1 MSINRTQHFEE
12 AHLVTENFQ
21 TYLNGVIH
29 DWLKTLTTF
38 AYTLVPAF
46 FILDFFTMPGELLH
60 RFGYYR
66 LACTLVVLIQY
77 FVIRHSNPSSRSIY
91 HGYFVSLMV
100 GGSIT
105 LMTVDLGG
113 FDSSYYAGLNL
124 VIIGVNL
131 LLPWPAIHTI
141 LNVGMV
147 IAMYLTA
154 NLIIR
159 QPFEATILVN
169 NLFFLFSTGFMAVG
183 INYVKHRLVKQEFFL
198 RTELQKA
205 RDSLWSEMEIAK
217 RIQTALLPEQKE
229 PPGLEIASVMYPAK
243 EVGGDYYDIIESAN
257 GDQWITIG
265 DVSGHGVDSGLIMMM
280 AQTSILSLV
289 NKTSDCKPSA
299 MLTAVNSVIKENI
312 SRLGSDHYM
321 TITAI
326 CFRDSQM
333 TFAGKHQDI
342 LIYRSAL
349 NTTEAI
355 PTQGTWLGVVE
366 DVSGFLEDTSVTV
379 EKGDVVLLFTDGI
392 TEAVSK
398 NGEMFGQRRL
408 EQALNQYANLP
419 VGKISSKIIE
429 ELTAYQEEQ
438 YDDITLVVVK
448 KTRSN
453 SRRPC
458 R

>member
-1 MSINRTQHFEE
+1 MSINRTQNYEE
-12 AHLVTENFQ
+12 DHLVTEHFQ
-21 TYLNGVIH
+21 DYLNGVIH

-46 FILDFFTMPGELLH
+46 FILDFFTMPGELLP

-66 LACTLVVLIQY
+66 LVCTLVVLIQ
-77 FVIRHSNPSSRSIY
+77 FFIIRHSKPSSRSIY
-91 HGYFVSLMV
+91 HGYFVSLVV

-105 LMTVDLGG
+105 LMTLDLGG

-141 LNVGMV
+141 LNAGMV
-147 IAMYLTA
+147 ITMYLAA

-159 QPFEATILVN
+159 QPFEPTILVN

-229 PPGLEIASVMYPAK
+229 LRGLEIVSVMYPAK
-243 EVGGDYYDIIESAN
+243 EVGGDYYDIIEAAN

-289 NKTSDCKPSA
+289 NETGACRPSA
-299 MLTAVNSVIKENI
+299 MLTSVNGVIKDNI

-321 TITAI
+321 TMTAI
-326 CFRDSQM
+326 CFHDSHM

-349 NTTEAI
+349 NTTETI
-355 PTQGTWLGVVE
+355 PTQGAWLGVVE
-366 DVSGFLEDTSVTV
+366 DLTGYLEDITVTV
-379 EKGDVVLLFTDGI
+379 NKGDVVLLFTDGI
-392 TEAVSK
+392 TEAVNK
-398 NGEMFGQRRL
+398 AGEMFGQRRL

-419 VGKISSKIIE
+419 VGKISGKIIE
-429 ELTAYQEEQ
+429 ELTAFQEEQ

-448 KTRSN
+448 KAE
-453 SRRPC
+453 
-458 R
+458 

>member
-1 MSINRTQHFEE
+1 MSINRIQKHEE
-12 AHLVTENFQ
+12 AQVVTENFQ
-21 TYLNGVIH
+21 DYLNGVIH

-46 FILDFFTMPGELLH
+46 FILDFFIMPGELLQ
-60 RFGYYR
+60 RFGLYR
-66 LACTLVVLIQY
+66 LSCTIIVIIQ
-77 FVIRHSNPSSRSIY
+77 FFIIRHTKPSNRSFY
-91 HGYFVSLMV
+91 HGYFVTLMA
-100 GGSIT
+100 GGIIT
-105 LMTVDLGG
+105 FMTVDLGG

-131 LLPWPAIHTI
+131 LLPWSAIHTAI
-141 LNVGMV
+141 NTGLV
-147 IAMYLTA
+147 IAMYLAA

-159 QPFEATILVN
+159 QPFETTILIN

-198 RTELQKA
+198 RIELQKA

-217 RIQTALLPEQKE
+217 RIQTALLPDQIELND
-229 PPGLEIASVMYPAK
+229 LEIASVMYPAK

-257 GDQWITIG
+257 GDKWITIG

-280 AQTSILSLV
+280 AQTSILTLV
-289 NKTSDCKPSA
+289 NESGVRQPSSVLA
-299 MLTAVNSVIKENI
+299 AVNSVIKENI
-312 SRLGSDHYM
+312 ARLGSDHYM
-321 TITAI
+321 TMSAI

-333 TFAGKHQDI
+333 TVAGKHQDI

-349 NTTEAI
+349 NSTEAI
-355 PTQGTWLGVVE
+355 PTQGTWLGVV
-366 DVSGFLEDTSVTV
+366 DDMSGHLKDIEVTI

-392 TEAVSK
+392 TEAVNK

-408 EQALNQYANLP
+408 EQALDQYANLP
-419 VGKISSKIIE
+419 VNKISSKIIE
-429 ELTAYQEEQ
+429 ELTAFQEEQ

-448 KTRSN
+448 KAK
-453 SRRPC
+453 
-458 R
+458 